1 MSTRMIKDYRTRL
14 VGLLSDKELEIREAQ
29 EYNPQGSYIKL
40 KIEEKKALKYAINL
54 VNKELL
60 EQGEEL

>member
-29 EYNPQGSYIKL
+29 EYNPQSSYIKL

-54 VNKELL
+54 VDKELL
-60 EQGEEL
+60 EQGEEM

>member
-29 EYNPQGSYIKL
+29 EYNPQNSYIEL
-40 KIEEKKALKYAINL
+40 KIKEKKALKYAINL
-54 VNKELL
+54 VDKELL
-60 EQGEEL
+60 EQGEET